1 MQELINDLSLLQRKD
16 FFNPKDLSEIKLCIT
31 DKLIDLGIKNDL
43 FDAMDKTRSEITKNM
58 IMLVESGSNQA
69 K

>member
-1 MQELINDLSLLQRKD
+1 VQELINDLSLLQRKD

>member
-43 FDAMDKTRSEITKNM
+43 FDAMDKTRTEITKNM
-58 IMLVESGSNQA
+58 IILVESGSNQA